1 MYFWLLFK
9 MNLNN
14 RIVKKISITIADS
27 HFLSR
32 KGLAVVL
39 NENTDFDLIAEALST
54 SDLVNQSKFYKPD
67 LIIIDYTSA
76 NFSLNGL
83 QQIVKKYPKAKLL
96 AITDVQTNEVISK
109 ALKTGVTSHLLKDC
123 DQEEIIEAIY
133 KTAKGEQFMCGKIV
147 TNILDVKRASINES
161 SCAGLNISEREMEII
176 KLIAEG
182 GSNKEV
188 ADKLFLSTHTVTTHR
203 KNIMNKLGINNT
215 AGLVLFAVR
224 ENLVSPNH
232 FLFSSSN

>member
-1 MYFWLLFK
+1 LQIK
-9 MNLNN
+9 
-14 RIVKKISITIADS
+14 ITIADS

-39 NENTDFDLIAEALST
+39 NENADFTLLAEALST
-54 SDLVNQSKFYKPD
+54 SDLVNQSRFYQPD

-76 NFSLNGL
+76 NFSLQGL
-83 QQIVKKYPKAKLL
+83 EMIVKKYPRAKLL
-96 AITDVQTNEVISK
+96 AITDVQSNTVISK

-123 DQEEIIEAIY
+123 DQDEIVEAIY
-133 KTAKGEQFMCGKIV
+133 KTAQGQQFMCGKIV
-147 TNILDVKRASINES
+147 TSVLEEKPANAVEYT
-161 SCAGLNISEREMEII
+161 CEGLNISEREMEII

-182 GSNKEV
+182 FSNKEV

-203 KNIMNKLGINNT
+203 KNIMNKLGVNNT

-224 ENLVSPNH
+224 ENLISPNH
-232 FLFSSSN
+232 FLFAGN